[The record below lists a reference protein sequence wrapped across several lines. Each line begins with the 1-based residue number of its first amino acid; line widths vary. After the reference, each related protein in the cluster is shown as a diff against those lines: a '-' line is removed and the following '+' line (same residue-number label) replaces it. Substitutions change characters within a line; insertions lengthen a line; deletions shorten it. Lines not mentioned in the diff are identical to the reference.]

1 MREGPHSNGTRFL
14 SAHSAPGAQQA
25 QYWHQRVGL
34 DDTSTNEDI
43 FLCRDA
49 STVDD
54 TSLLAILRGHRN
66 QCVHRA
72 TPELADLAG
81 LLPRLVDRLTQRACK
96 ESCEYAT
103 PREPQ
108 SLAGGASVLFSAQ
121 RGSSSSKSMCIRL
134 HRPWP

>member
-1 MREGPHSNGTRFL
+1 MREGPHSNGTCFL

-34 DDTSTNEDI
+34 DDTSTYEDSCM
-43 FLCRDA
+43 CRDA

-66 QCVHRA
+66 QCTHRT

-103 PREPQ
+103 PRNHSPWQ
-108 SLAGGASVLFSAQ
+108 GAPASVLFSAQ
-121 RGSSSSKSMCIRL
+121 RGSSSSKSMCIR
-134 HRPWP
+134 